1 MFMVTKSFFP
11 QKKIK
16 EFCRRNHI
24 RRLSVF
30 GSSIHGKERPDSDV
44 DVLVEFEKG
53 HVPGLAFFD
62 MEQELSRIIGK
73 KVDLN
78 TPSFL
83 SRYFRADVLRE
94 AQVQYGST

>member
-1 MFMVTKSFFP
+1 MPGKTLFP
-11 QKKIK
+11 QKKIR

-30 GSSIHGKERPDSDV
+30 GSRIRGNERPDSDV
-44 DVLVEFEKG
+44 DVLVEFEEG

-62 MEQELSRIIGK
+62 MERELSGISGK
-73 KVDLN
+73 NVDLN

-83 SRYFRADVLRE
+83 SRYFRNDVLKE
-94 AQVQYGST
+94 AQVQYGK

>member
-1 MFMVTKSFFP
+1 MVTNKSFP
-11 QKKIK
+11 HNKITK
-16 EFCRRNHI
+16 FCRHNHI

-44 DVLVEFEKG
+44 DVLVEFEQG
-53 HVPGLAFFD
+53 HTPGFAFFD
-62 MEQELSRIIGK
+62 MEQELSNILGK

-83 SRYFRADVLRE
+83 SRYFREDVLRE
-94 AQVQYGST
+94 AQVQYDG